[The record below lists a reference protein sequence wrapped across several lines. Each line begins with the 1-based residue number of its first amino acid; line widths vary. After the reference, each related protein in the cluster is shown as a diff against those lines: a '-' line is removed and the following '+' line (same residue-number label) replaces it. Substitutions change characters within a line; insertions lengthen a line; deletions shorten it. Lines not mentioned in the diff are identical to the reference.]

1 MGEATFNKGKWR
13 DIKKAEFRKSLENS
27 MLGKYDNV
35 VDKIDNWHSS
45 LLDEVLSM
53 KDIDTIEKAE
63 KELKN
68 IKYAKAFF
76 FFSET
81 AIFVFDSVNNI
92 VEYKK
97 LPVDTIGSS
106 IDDGNN
112 KLYPDNVFEFR
123 QVNDK
128 YHSNLSNKVI

>member
-13 DIKKAEFRKSLENS
+13 YIKKAEFRKSLKNS
-27 MLGKYDNV
+27 MLGKHDKI
-35 VDKIDNWHSS
+35 VDKICDWHSS
-45 LLDEVLSM
+45 ILDEVLST
-53 KDIDTIEKAE
+53 KDIGTIEKAE

-76 FFSET
+76 IFSGAT
-81 AIFVFDSVNNI
+81 LFIFDSVNNI
-92 VEYKK
+92 VEYKN
-97 LPVDTIGSS
+97 LPVDTTGSS

-128 YHSNLSNKVI
+128 YHSNLRNKVI

>member
-1 MGEATFNKGKWR
+1 MGDVTFNKGKWR
-13 DIKKAEFRKSLENS
+13 DIKKAEFRKSLKNS
-27 MLGKYDNV
+27 MLGKHDKI
-35 VDKIDNWHSS
+35 VDKICDWHSS
-45 LLDEVLSM
+45 ILDEVLSA
-53 KDIDTIEKAE
+53 KDINTIEKAE

-76 FFSET
+76 IFSGAT
-81 AIFVFDSVNNI
+81 LFIFDSVNSI
-92 VEYKK
+92 VEYKN
-97 LPVDTIGSS
+97 LPVDTTGSS

-128 YHSNLSNKVI
+128 YHSNLRNKVI

>member
-1 MGEATFNKGKWR
+1 
-13 DIKKAEFRKSLENS
+13 
-27 MLGKYDNV
+27 MLVKHYKI
-35 VDKIDNWHSS
+35 VDKICDWHSS
-45 LLDEVLSM
+45 ILDEVLST

-76 FFSET
+76 IFSG
-81 AIFVFDSVNNI
+81 AILFIFDSVNNI
-92 VEYKK
+92 VEYKN
-97 LPVDTIGSS
+97 LPVDTTGSS

-123 QVNDK
+123 QVKDK
-128 YHSNLSNKVI
+128 YHSNLRNKVI